1 MPASLLSIGDFSR
14 ATHLSVKTLR
24 YYHQEGVLEPL
35 EIDEGSGYRR
45 YSVEQIPTAQ
55 VIHRFRDLGM
65 PVDDVRRVIT
75 ASDPATRNALISR
88 HLQRLEEELGKTQAA
103 VASLRDLL
111 DHPATEWPVEHRRV
125 PAMRVA
131 AITQEIETAHIGP
144 WYQGAL
150 AELYATVSGQ
160 GLALAGTAG
169 GVYADGLFADE
180 RGEATVYLPVS
191 GAVEELGR
199 VRERE
204 LPAVELAVVTHEGP
218 DAGVDRAYGAL
229 AGYVTRHALAV
240 AGPIREFYPV
250 GRQQTADAGA
260 WRTEIGWPI
269 FETGGEAR

>member
-24 YYHQEGVLEPL
+24 YYHREGVLEPL
-35 EIDEGSGYRR
+35 EIDESSGYRR

-65 PVDDVRRVIT
+65 PVDDVRRVIAAT
-75 ASDPATRNALISR
+75 DPAARNALISR
-88 HLQRLEEELGKTQAA
+88 HLQRLEEELGRTQAA

-131 AITQEIETAHIGP
+131 AITEDVETAQVGA

-150 AELYATVSGQ
+150 GELYATLSAQGVAVSGV
-160 GLALAGTAG
+160 AG
-169 GVYADGLFADE
+169 GVYADELFADE
-180 RGEATVYLPVS
+180 RGSATVYLPVS
-191 GAVEELGR
+191 GAVAELGR
-199 VRERE
+199 VRQRA
-204 LPAVELAVVTHEGP
+204 LPAVELAVVTHDGP

-229 AGYVTRHALAV
+229 ASYVTRHALAV

-250 GRQQTADAGA
+250 SRQQTMDAAA

>member
-24 YYHQEGVLEPL
+24 YYHREGVLEPL
-35 EIDEGSGYRR
+35 EIDESSGYRR

-65 PVDDVRRVIT
+65 PVEDVRRVIAAT
-75 ASDPATRNALISR
+75 DPAARNALISR
-88 HLQRLEEELGKTQAA
+88 HLQRLEEELGRTQAA

-131 AITQEIETAHIGP
+131 AITENVETAQVGA

-150 AELYATVSGQ
+150 GELYATVSAQ
-160 GLALAGTAG
+160 GVAVSGVAG
-169 GVYADGLFADE
+169 GVYADELFADE
-180 RGEATVYLPVS
+180 RGSATVYLPVS
-191 GAVEELGR
+191 GAVAELGR
-199 VRERE
+199 VRQRE
-204 LPAVELAVVTHEGP
+204 LPAVELAVVTHDGP

-229 AGYVTRHALAV
+229 ASYVTRHALAV

-250 GRQQTADAGA
+250 SRQQTLDAGA

>member
-24 YYHQEGVLEPL
+24 YYHQEGVLAPT

-65 PVDDVRRVIT
+65 PVDDVRRVIG
-75 ASDPATRNALISR
+75 APDPAARNALISR
-88 HLQRLEEELGKTQAA
+88 HLQRLEEELGRTQAA

-131 AITQEIETAHIGP
+131 AVTQVVETAQVGA

-150 AELYATVSGQ
+150 GELYATVSAQ
-160 GLALAGTAG
+160 GLALSGVAG

-180 RGEATVYLPVS
+180 RGEATVYLPVT
-191 GAVEELGR
+191 GAVQELGR
-199 VRERE
+199 VRAVE
-204 LPAVELAVVTHEGP
+204 LPPVELAVVTHDGP

-229 AGYVTRHALAV
+229 ASYVTRHALGV

-250 GRQQTADAGA
+250 GRQQTADAAA

>member
-24 YYHQEGVLEPL
+24 YYHQEGVLAPAAV
-35 EIDEGSGYRR
+35 DEGSGYRR
-45 YSVEQIPTAQ
+45 YSVEQIPIAQ

-65 PVDDVRRVIT
+65 PVDDVRRVI
-75 ASDPATRNALISR
+75 SSPDPAARNALISR

-131 AITQEIETAHIGP
+131 AITEVVDTAQVGA

-150 AELYATVSGQ
+150 AELYATVSAQ
-160 GLALAGTAG
+160 GAALSGVAG

-180 RGEATVYLPVS
+180 RGEATVYLPVR
-191 GAVEELGR
+191 GAVRELGR
-199 VRERE
+199 VRAAE
-204 LPAVELAVVTHEGP
+204 LPPVELAVVTHDGP

-229 AGYVTRHALAV
+229 ASYVTRHALGV

-250 GRQQTADAGA
+250 GRQQTADAAA